1 MIYPK
6 LLMASAIVAV
16 VVSTAC
22 SDTTAPKQVAPEDVS
37 FARSGTF
44 HVEKNCMDYHGL
56 AGEFCTITSSTL
68 KEIEPGSRVI
78 YATGAGATSL
88 VSDLVLDPPGPGNNT
103 AAGDVVLNFA
113 TLTGVVTFSGG
124 TGKFKKFHAHVAV
137 SHLGGRNWAW
147 DGTYSFS
154 PRD

>member
-1 MIYPK
+1 MIDRK
-6 LLMASAIVAV
+6 LLMATAVIASAVT
-16 VVSTAC
+16 TAC
-22 SDTTAPKQVAPEDVS
+22 SDTTAPNQLRPGDAA

-88 VSDLVLDPPGPGNNT
+88 ESDLVLDPPGPGNNT
-103 AAGDVVLNFA
+103 AAGHVVLNFA
-113 TLTGVVTFSGG
+113 TLSGVVTFSGG
-124 TGKFKKFHAHVAV
+124 TGKFKWFHARVDV
-137 SHLGGRNWAW
+137 SHLGGRDWAW